1 MRDYRELTSRY
12 LKVQKKR
19 TLLTIIGIILSVALI
34 TSIGTM
40 VISARDMMIK
50 NEIERNGDYHAIFL
64 DTPSDKVNNI
74 KNYVGV
80 ENSALTKTIGTGILA
95 QITDDE
101 RQQNPESPPYRYV
114 NIKGYDKDALDILPI
129 TLKEGR
135 LPQDEEEIILE
146 YWVADYLP
154 NNPKIGDIITLP
166 IGIRIDE
173 EGNQLSSNSY
183 MKNEIFEEKDIRKYT
198 IVGFFEPKFAWVGQ
212 YITTGITF
220 LDNDNL
226 TLDEEYNVYVKM
238 DSVKDIHENTKK
250 IAQSLDLYQYME
262 DSSEPYY
269 NIEYNERL
277 LRLSAQS
284 LDMDLN
290 NSLIGILIFIVIL
303 IIVSTIA
310 VIYNAFHISVLERI
324 SQFGIL
330 RCVGASPAQ
339 IRNIVLKEAW
349 KLSLIGI
356 PIGLFSGVFAMQVVM
371 FFVNKLNY
379 RLLSGLTIVVSPLV
393 FIVSAIIG
401 LITVFLSALGPA
413 KQAGKIPALDAVRNT
428 GSLKKESFDK
438 IKRSAFSRKLLG
450 IEGEIAYKNLRRN
463 RKRFR
468 ITVFSMIISI
478 VLYIA
483 FSSFMTYMLKA
494 SNVHSEEMGDFMIW
508 HNGSLGREDLD
519 DTVYRDLKD
528 LPDVEEVFYYH
539 RYSAQII
546 VPQNKINSGYVKT
559 SHYAHHYKKGHVYEI
574 DNNLL
579 YGYEQENLNAF
590 KPLLKKGNI
599 DIDAI
604 NKENGV
610 LIVQTSHVYDG
621 KSSNGTIMDIVNYEI
636 GDEISVTANF
646 SEENLDDTK
655 VKVLGILDMSPIEDP
670 YNLNEGV
677 IMITTKEVYDSIQ
690 GTNYNPSFLVKC
702 KKDHS
707 LESIRQYLKDLVD
720 MHPTYTYMDRVQLA
734 QEERNAATAI
744 SIFLYGF
751 VAVITL
757 IGSLNIINTI
767 STNLILRTKELSM
780 LKAIGMTQNG
790 VKRMVSMEA
799 LFYGI
804 IASIYGGI
812 IGTGLSYLLYHFVT
826 QGIQDFPWTIP
837 WNSILVSTAGATFIA
852 LMSGFLPLRRI
863 NNNNI
868 VDNMRMEE

>member
-1 MRDYRELTSRY
+1 MRDYRQLTYRY

-64 DTPSDKVNNI
+64 ATPSDKVNNI
-74 KNYVGV
+74 RNYVGV
-80 ENSALTKTIGTGILA
+80 ENSALTSEIGTGILA
-95 QITDDE
+95 RITNDE

-114 NIKGYDKDALDILPI
+114 NIKGYDKDAFDMLPI
-129 TLKEGR
+129 SLKEGR
-135 LPQDEEEIILE
+135 LPQNEDEILLE
-146 YWVADYLP
+146 YWVADYMP
-154 NNPKIGDIITLP
+154 NSPKIGDVITLP
-166 IGIRIDE
+166 IGTRVDE
-173 EGNQLSSNSY
+173 EGNELSSDGY
-183 MKNEIFEEKDIRKYT
+183 MNNEVFQEEDIRKYT
-198 IVGFFEPKFAWVGQ
+198 IVGFFELKFVWVGR
-212 YITTGITF
+212 YMTTGITY
-220 LDNDNL
+220 LDSNNL
-226 TLDEEYNVYVKM
+226 SGDAEYNVYVKM
-238 DSVKDIHENTKK
+238 DSVKDIHKKTKE
-250 IAQSLDLYQYME
+250 IANNLELYQYKE
-262 DSSEPYY
+262 DSSEPHY

-290 NSLIGILIFIVIL
+290 NSLIAILIFIVIL

-339 IRNIVLKEAW
+339 IRNMVLKEAW
-349 KLSLIGI
+349 ILSLMGI

-371 FFVNKLNY
+371 YFINKLNFN
-379 RLLSGLTIVVSPLV
+379 LLSGLTIVISPLV

-413 KQAGKIPALDAVRNT
+413 KQAGRIPALDAVRNT
-428 GSLKKESFDK
+428 GVFKKESFDK
-438 IKRSAFSRKLLG
+438 IKRSALSRKILG

-508 HNGSLGREDLD
+508 HNASIVQEDLD
-519 DTVYRDLKD
+519 ASVYRDLKE
-528 LPDVEEVFYYH
+528 LPGVEEVFYYH
-539 RYSAQII
+539 RYSMQII
-546 VPQNKINSGYVKT
+546 VPQDKINPDFVKT
-559 SHYAHHYKKGHVYEI
+559 SEYAKHLKKGDVFELP
-574 DNNLL
+574 NNIL
-579 YGYEQENLNAF
+579 YGYEDENLNAF
-590 KPLLKKGNI
+590 KPSLKEGNI

-604 NKENGV
+604 NKEKGV
-610 LIVQTSHVYDG
+610 LIVQTSHVYKG
-621 KSSNGTIMDIVNYEI
+621 QSSNSTIMDVVNYDI
-636 GDEISVTANF
+636 GDEIIVTSNF
-646 SEENLDDTK
+646 SEENLDYTK
-655 VKVLGILDMSPIEDP
+655 LKVLGILEMNPIEYP
-670 YNLNEGV
+670 YNYNEAI
-677 IMITTKEVYDSIQ
+677 IMITTKEVYDRIQ

-702 KKDHS
+702 QQGHS
-707 LESIRQYLKDLVD
+707 LEDIRQYLKDLVD
-720 MHPTYTYMDRVQLA
+720 KHPSYTYIDRA
-734 QEERNAATAI
+734 KRAEEDRNAFATI

-780 LKAIGMTQNG
+780 LKAVGMTQNG
-790 VKRMVSMEA
+790 VKRMVSLEA

-812 IGTGLSYLLYHFVT
+812 IGTGLSYLLYRFVT
-826 QGIQDFPWTIP
+826 QGIQDFPWSIP
-837 WNSILVSTAGATFIA
+837 WSSILVSTAGATFIA
-852 LMSGFLPLRRI
+852 LISGFLPLRRI
-863 NNNNI
+863 NNSNI

>member
-1 MRDYRELTSRY
+1 MKSYAEITYRY
-12 LKVQKKR
+12 LKRQKKR
-19 TLLTIIGIILSVALI
+19 TLLTVIGIILSVALI

-40 VISARDMMIK
+40 VISARDMMIR
-50 NEIERNGDYHAIFL
+50 NEIERTGDYHAIFQN
-64 DTPSDKVNNI
+64 TPNDKVNI
-74 KNYVGV
+74 VRNYVGV
-80 ENSALTKTIGTGILA
+80 ENSALTNAVGTGILT
-95 QITDDE
+95 QITGDE

-114 NIKGYDKDALDILPI
+114 NIKGYDKDAFDILPI

-135 LPQDEEEIILE
+135 LPEDEGEILLE
-146 YWVADYLP
+146 YWVSDYMP
-154 NNPKIGDIITLP
+154 SRPKIGDIITLP
-166 IGIRIDE
+166 IGIRLDE
-173 EGNQLSSNSY
+173 AGNELSPNSY
-183 MKNEIFEEKDIRKYT
+183 MKHEIFQEEDIRKYT
-198 IVGFFEPKFAWVGQ
+198 IVGFFEPKFAWIGQ

-220 LDNDNL
+220 LDSDSL
-226 TLDEEYNVYVKM
+226 SPDKDYNVYVKM
-238 DSVKDIHENTKK
+238 DSVKDIHKKTKE
-250 IAQSLDLYQYME
+250 IAQSLDLYQSLE

-290 NSLIGILIFIVIL
+290 NSLISILIFIVIL

-330 RCVGASPAQ
+330 RCVGASSTQ

-349 KLSLIGI
+349 ILSLIGI

-371 FFVNKLNY
+371 YFINKLNFN
-379 RLLSGLTIVVSPLV
+379 LLSGLTIVISPLV
-393 FIVSAIIG
+393 FIVSSIIG

-413 KQAGKIPALDAVRNT
+413 KQAGRIPALDAVRNT

-438 IKRSAFSRKLLG
+438 IKRSTLSRKLLG

-483 FSSFMTYMLKA
+483 FSSFMTYMLRA

-508 HNGSLGREDLD
+508 HNASIVQEDLD
-519 DTVYRDLKD
+519 DSVYRDLKE
-528 LPDVEEVFYYH
+528 LHGVTEVFYYN
-539 RYSAQII
+539 RYSMQII
-546 VPQNKINSGYVKT
+546 VPEDKINPDFVKT
-559 SHYAHHYKKGHVYEI
+559 SGYAKHLQKGNVFELP
-574 DNNLL
+574 NNIL
-579 YGYEQENLNAF
+579 YGYENENLNAF
-590 KPLLKKGNI
+590 KSSLKEGNI

-604 NKENGV
+604 NKQNGV
-610 LIVQTSHVYDG
+610 LIVQTSHVYKDE
-621 KSSNGTIMDIVNYEI
+621 SSNSTIMDIVNYGI

-646 SEENLDDTK
+646 PEENLDYTK
-655 VKVLGILDMSPIEDP
+655 VKVLGILEMSPIEDP
-670 YNLNEGV
+670 YNFNEGI
-677 IMITTKEVYDSIQ
+677 IMITTKEVYDRIQ
-690 GTNYNPSFLVKC
+690 GTNYNPSFLIKC
-702 KKDHS
+702 QQGHS
-707 LESIRQYLKDLVD
+707 LEDIRKYLKDLVD
-720 MHPTYTYMDRVQLA
+720 KHPSYTYIDRAKQA
-734 QEERNAATAI
+734 EEDRNAFATI

-757 IGSLNIINTI
+757 IGALNIINTI

-780 LKAIGMTQNG
+780 LKAVGMTQNG

-812 IGTGLSYLLYHFVT
+812 IGTGLSYLLYRFAT

-837 WNSILVSTAGATFIA
+837 WSSILVSTAGATFIA
-852 LMSGFLPLRRI
+852 LVSGFFPLRRI
-863 NNNNI
+863 NKNNI